1 MTSTNP
7 MPAQSVQALIAA
19 GGALAEPATFS
30 LDDAPA
36 ALTAVVPDGYR
47 LETAYLASNLDPH
60 RPAPR
65 RTRSRVKLD
74 DIASWVLYLS
84 RHGANETSTEV
95 YATIPSRITAI
106 LDAPSEGRPAWGD
119 HRAEILLTR
128 SEAWLSV
135 TAASGQMRSQD
146 AFAEWIEDRSAEI
159 VSPDA
164 ATMLEVAQSIQAAT
178 SVQFEAGFRVRDGQR
193 VMAYRETTE
202 AKAGSRGELEVPQT
216 IGLRVQVWEHLPIA
230 VPLTARL
237 RTRTGAQ
244 GLTLGIVV
252 DQLEAALEAAWD
264 ALVLDVQSELSDA
277 GINCE
282 VMSGTAPSYA

>member
-84 RHGANETSTEV
+84 RRRHLDTSRVGARRHESHRNRHHRRRHHRHRDRRV
-95 YATIPSRITAI
+95 HVLVPFPVR
-106 LDAPSEGRPAWGD
+106 LRPGRP
-119 HRAEILLTR
+119 
-128 SEAWLSV
+128 
-135 TAASGQMRSQD
+135 TASR
-146 AFAEWIEDRSAEI
+146 E
-159 VSPDA
+159 VSP
-164 ATMLEVAQSIQAAT
+164 S
-178 SVQFEAGFRVRDGQR
+178 
-193 VMAYRETTE
+193 
-202 AKAGSRGELEVPQT
+202 
-216 IGLRVQVWEHLPIA
+216 
-230 VPLTARL
+230 
-237 RTRTGAQ
+237 
-244 GLTLGIVV
+244 
-252 DQLEAALEAAWD
+252 
-264 ALVLDVQSELSDA
+264 
-277 GINCE
+277 
-282 VMSGTAPSYA
+282 